1 MTAMITV
8 TLKEAV
14 RKKTFI
20 VMTILS
26 GLYLVLWT
34 VLLYFSKRE
43 MNDQS
48 SDFSAIADLML
59 SQMGLQFSSM
69 LISLL
74 TIMLAAGSIS
84 NEMETGMVHAIIS
97 RPIRRVSYVLGRF
110 SGLMILSAVYATV
123 LFSALLLIGRAFSL
137 QTVLSLGFGQTV
149 LSWLLYTLVPVCLLC
164 ITMYGSTLLKTVP
177 NGLLMIFLYILG
189 NIGGMVE
196 MIGGYMN
203 NNSVVS
209 SGIFISLLSPFHT
222 LYTESSR
229 ILFPGSGIASD
240 LMRGMSGLSGSGR
253 AASTLMFIY
262 IGVYAVG
269 FLLLAARRFHKKD
282 I

>member
-1 MTAMITV
+1 MSAMISV

-26 GLYLVLWT
+26 GLYLILWT
-34 VLLYFSKRE
+34 VLLYYSKRE
-43 MNDQS
+43 MNFQNS
-48 SDFSAIADLML
+48 ELTAIADLML

-97 RPIRRVSYVLGRF
+97 RPIRRTSYVLGRF
-110 SGLMILSAVYATV
+110 LGLAILSAVYATV
-123 LFSALLLIGRAFSL
+123 LFTALLLIGGIFSL
-137 QTVLSLGFGQTV
+137 QTVTVLGIGQTL

-164 ITMYGSTLLKTVP
+164 ITMYGSTLMKTVP
-177 NGLLMIFLYILG
+177 NGLLMIFIYILG

-196 MIGGYMN
+196 MIGGYLN
-203 NNSVVS
+203 NDSVVS
-209 SGIFISLLSPFHT
+209 SGILISLISPFHT
-222 LYTESSR
+222 LYNEASR
-229 ILFPGSGIASD
+229 VLLPGTGITSD
-240 LMRGMSGLSGSGR
+240 LMSSMGGLSGSGR
-253 AASTLMFIY
+253 AASTLMFVY

-269 FLLLAARRFHKKD
+269 FLLLAARRFQKRD